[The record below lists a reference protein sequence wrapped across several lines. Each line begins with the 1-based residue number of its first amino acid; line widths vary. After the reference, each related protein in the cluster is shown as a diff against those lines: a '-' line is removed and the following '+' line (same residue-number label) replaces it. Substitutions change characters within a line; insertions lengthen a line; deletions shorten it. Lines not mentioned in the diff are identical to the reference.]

1 MNKIGSGSSS
11 SVQTAKTDGNKPI
24 SPRKQ
29 YIVRPNIT
37 SVVLELTS
45 WQDGGCSIL
54 YFTIEYKSYSRSDDW
69 IVVSSNVLP
78 QARFT
83 IGDLEPQS
91 RYTLRITAVN
101 NVGPTIVEYLFETLS
116 LQGGMDLWQHFMDN
130 FFKKKN
136 LILVAVSTEADEL
149 EKSEMSS
156 YMTNFH
162 VLIFTII
169 STFFIILVI
178 TGACFCIRARKFFF

>member
-1 MNKIGSGSSS
+1 MAAMNKIGSGSSS

-29 YIVRPNIT
+29 YIIRPNIT

-54 YFTIEYKSYSRSDDW
+54 YFTIEYKRYSRSDDW

-116 LQGGMDLWQHFMDN
+116 LQGGMDLRTN
-130 FFKKKN
+130 FF
-136 LILVAVSTEADEL
+136 LV
-149 EKSEMSS
+149 
-156 YMTNFH
+156 
-162 VLIFTII
+162 
-169 STFFIILVI
+169 
-178 TGACFCIRARKFFF
+178 FFFNFFYFSCI